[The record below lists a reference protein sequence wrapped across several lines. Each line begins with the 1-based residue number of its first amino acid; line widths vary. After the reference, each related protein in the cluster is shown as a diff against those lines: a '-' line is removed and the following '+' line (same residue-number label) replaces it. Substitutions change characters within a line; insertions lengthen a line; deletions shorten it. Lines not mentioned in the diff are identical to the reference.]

1 MKTLVFLTAD
11 FANLTGDNKLNIMG
25 VFNQIF
31 AQKFPARHPQ
41 FHLVI
46 KLGLELG
53 EEPKDRKLTIYLV
66 GEDGNKEKLKL
77 LEEIFDFPER
87 KGGLIPEHTVILN
100 VRDMVFPQKGTYQF
114 LLHIDDRYLDSSAMH
129 LEEIQLIQQAGG

>member
-1 MKTLVFLTAD
+1 MRT
-11 FANLTGDNKLNIMG
+11 
-25 VFNQIF
+25 
-31 AQKFPARHPQ
+31 
-41 FHLVI
+41 
-46 KLGLELG
+46 
-53 EEPKDRKLTIYLV
+53 
-66 GEDGNKEKLKL
+66 KEKLKL

>member
-66 GEDGNKEKLKL
+66 GEDQ
-77 LEEIFDFPER
+77 R
-87 KGGLIPEHTVILN
+87 KT
-100 VRDMVFPQKGTYQF
+100 
-114 LLHIDDRYLDSSAMH
+114 
-129 LEEIQLIQQAGG
+129 